1 MNSVVTFSGVAFEW
15 PNGHV
20 LFRHLNFTLNHHRTA
35 LVGVNGIGKSAL
47 AKLISGEFSASEGS
61 ILRHHSVTIFAQ
73 EEAPPDL
80 PVADFLAGD
89 GGWSYL
95 REQWSAGIDPTKLCS
110 QLSGGEWMRVRLARV
125 LNEGFLILD
134 EPTNNLDREGRGLLL
149 QFLREHQQGI
159 LLISHDRECLE
170 LADEVME
177 LSKHGLTKFGGGWND
192 YAEARAR
199 EQTLLESR
207 LNQAKQNR
215 EVAKATRTLQ
225 RERQDKRNRKG
236 AAASA
241 KGGLPKI
248 LAGRRK
254 RAAEVS
260 TGRID
265 AQSFDR
271 LNETVNEAHSALQK
285 LKTDPLMYADLIGA
299 VLPAQ
304 KLVAE
309 AVGFNVHFETWLY
322 PRDLN
327 FAWRGNVRIAIRG
340 GNGTGKSTLIK
351 ALLGEAYDHRG
362 ELRRGHLQTLYV
374 DQRCQ
379 ILDEEKT
386 LFENVRE
393 VSNLSES
400 EIRNGLAKFL
410 FAKDTVFQKVRELS
424 GGERLRATLARG
436 LLATTKPELLI
447 LDEPTNNLDLVN
459 IQFLEQLIGQFR
471 AALILISHDEIFLK
485 NCRIESELIF

>member
-1 MNSVVTFSGVAFEW
+1 
-15 PNGHV
+15 
-20 LFRHLNFTLNHHRTA
+20 
-35 LVGVNGIGKSAL
+35 
-47 AKLISGEFSASEGS
+47 
-61 ILRHHSVTIFAQ
+61 
-73 EEAPPDL
+73 
-80 PVADFLAGD
+80 
-89 GGWSYL
+89 
-95 REQWSAGIDPTKLCS
+95 
-110 QLSGGEWMRVRLARV
+110 
-125 LNEGFLILD
+125 
-134 EPTNNLDREGRGLLL
+134 
-149 QFLREHQQGI
+149 
-159 LLISHDRECLE
+159 
-170 LADEVME
+170 
-177 LSKHGLTKFGGGWND
+177 
-192 YAEARAR
+192 
-199 EQTLLESR
+199 
-207 LNQAKQNR
+207 
-215 EVAKATRTLQ
+215 
-225 RERQDKRNRKG
+225 
-236 AAASA
+236 
-241 KGGLPKI
+241 
-248 LAGRRK
+248 
-254 RAAEVS
+254 
-260 TGRID
+260 
-265 AQSFDR
+265 
-271 LNETVNEAHSALQK
+271 
-285 LKTDPLMYADLIGA
+285 
-299 VLPAQ
+299 
-304 KLVAE
+304 VAE